1 MFVRSVVAVLL
12 TAACLQAQTLAI
24 RAGNLIDPSGG
35 TVLQNQ
41 VILVRD
47 GKIVSVGA
55 DVPVPEGAQV
65 VDLSKSYVMPGL
77 MDAHVH
83 LTLGAPGELSLEA
96 EYLKSS
102 SALRTLKGLRN
113 ARDILMAGFTA
124 VRDLGNDMDYVVTDI
139 RRAVEQGWF
148 PGPSILASG
157 KIIGPFGGQSHEL
170 SPEVGRFWH
179 YEYLD
184 ADTPNEVRKA
194 VRQNIFYGVGV
205 IKLVAD
211 NNPYTYSQEEMRAA
225 VEEAHRAG
233 LKVAV
238 HVLSDAPTRD
248 AILAGVDSIEHGF
261 QLSDEVL
268 QLMKQ
273 KGTVLVS
280 TDIPVEHLRL
290 MGTAGGIFPPPEETA
305 ASTLD
310 RLKRAHRI
318 GVKLAFGTDTVL
330 EMPGR
335 TRADMMLDYLGIWQT
350 AGIPAAKT
358 LRCMTKEVADLFGWT
373 GRRGAIA
380 TGEAADI
387 IAMPSN
393 PLEDIQSLRRVHFV
407 MKDGKI
413 VRQ

>member
-1 MFVRSVVAVLL
+1 MFVRLIAAVLF
-12 TAACLQAQTLAI
+12 TATFLNAQTLAI
-24 RAGNLIDPSGG
+24 RAGNLIDPSKG
-35 TVLQNQ
+35 TIAQNQ
-41 VILVRD
+41 VILVRN
-47 GKIVSVGA
+47 GKIVSVGT
-55 DVPVPEGAQV
+55 DVRPPDGAQV
-65 VDLSKSYVMPGL
+65 IDLSQSYVMPGL

-102 SALRTLKGLRN
+102 SALRALKGLRN

-124 VRDLGNDMDYVVTDI
+124 VRDLGNDMDYIVTDI
-139 RRAVEQGWF
+139 RRSLEQGWF
-148 PGPSILASG
+148 PGPSIIASG
-157 KIIGPFGGQSHEL
+157 KIIGPFGGQSHDL

-179 YEYLD
+179 YEYID
-184 ADTPNEVRKA
+184 ADTPDEARKA

-211 NNPYTYSQEEMRAA
+211 NGPYTYSQEEMRAA
-225 VEEAHRAG
+225 VDEAHRAG
-233 LKVAV
+233 FKVAV
-238 HVLSDAPTRD
+238 HVLSDAPARD

-290 MGTAGGIFPPPEETA
+290 MGTAGGIFPPPEETG
-305 ASTLD
+305 ASILD
-310 RLKRAHRI
+310 RLKRAHRV

-335 TRADMMLDYLGIWQT
+335 TRPDLMLDYLEVWKQ

-358 LRCMTKEVADLFGWT
+358 LRCMTTEVAELFGWA

-380 TGEAADI
+380 GGEAADI
-387 IAMPSN
+387 IAMPAN

-407 MKDGKI
+407 MKDGKV